1 MPAPTTQKRLP
12 AWVVPTAAIVLV
24 VAGALVLI
32 LLNAGGDETAA
43 PSEPPSTG
51 TVPAASEAIETITS
65 IPAAAYDRAGVSAVD
80 PRAFV
85 PLPEGEPPLERDGK
99 PEVLYIGAEYC
110 PFCAGQRWVVVAALS
125 RFGEFSGLEESYSAL
140 DDVYPG
146 TKTVTFRGSDFTSDH
161 VAFTGVE
168 TQDSEYQPLD
178 TLTPDQEAVIGKYD
192 APPYVDAQ
200 SAGAIPFLDL
210 GNDFVVVGATVPVD
224 QMEGMTAAQIA
235 DATADPSTPIGA
247 TVLGSANLMSAIICD
262 QNGGQPAD
270 VCGSAGVRAGAEA
283 LGL

>member
-110 PFCAGQRWVVVAALS
+110 PFCAGQRWAVVAALS

-146 TKTVTFRGSDFTSDH
+146 TKTVTFRGSDFTSDY